1 MKLITRAQ
9 EDKTTLI
16 LLSVVCF
23 LLGVVL
29 GFVLSPIKKGIA
41 IGNNSG
47 NNFGD
52 NDADMLPYYGDD
64 DDDELKF

>member
-52 NDADMLPYYGDD
+52 KDADMFPYDD
-64 DDDELKF
+64 DDDEIKF

>member
-23 LLGVVL
+23 LLGVIL
-29 GFVLSPIKKGIA
+29 GFVFSPIKKGIS

-47 NNFGD
+47 NNFGGT
-52 NDADMLPYYGDD
+52 DADMLPCE
-64 DDDELKF
+64 DEEDEIEF

>member
-29 GFVLSPIKKGIA
+29 GFAFSPIKKGIS

-52 NDADMLPYYGDD
+52 KDADMLPCED
-64 DDDELKF
+64 DDDEIEF